1 MEARTVGK
9 SSAVAFDAP
18 GELNNVAVARTRE
31 FVITCLAVGIY
42 LDVFPASQKMQ
53 PSPTPERDYSRRVE
67 GLVLH
72 CDVSKTYQRDK
83 R

>member
-53 PSPTPERDYSRRVE
+53 ASPTPSAIIPD
-67 GLVLH
+67 GLKDL
-72 CDVSKTYQRDK
+72 CCIAM
-83 R
+83 